1 MTIKAHYIGM
11 QEGCD
16 QLPAIELW
24 NLDEDI
30 PGHPCGSTV
39 SLATLNEAQE
49 IRLAVAYAK
58 QFQAVLDKILP

>member
-30 PGHPCGSTV
+30 PNHPKGSTV
-39 SLATLNEAQE
+39 SLATISEANELRQ
-49 IRLAVAYAK
+49 AVAYAK